1 MLRPMRLAFLL
12 PVSVALGTAALI
24 VAHSAPEPS
33 GSLAP
38 ASGSGDPHESPHES
52 LTDIGVY
59 RDPEL
64 AFDLAV
70 PAGWTAIEPVAD
82 PPGDAAGGAGS
93 GHAVVFEAP
102 RDGPG
107 DAFADYVMIEIL
119 PGRDSGLFLTD
130 GSRAAD
136 VRIDGMPGTRDALV
150 IEGHEVDGVVLDLV
164 VHQAEVRGLGWTIGF
179 YAIGETRR
187 ERLVEDAFELM
198 IRTFRLPAP
207 PFRVTRVPVAPQRV
221 G

>member
-1 MLRPMRLAFLL
+1 MLGPMRFAFLL
-12 PVSVALGTAALI
+12 PVSVALGTTALI
-24 VAHSAPEPS
+24 VAHSVPEPVEPPARS
-33 GSLAP
+33 LGPGGSR
-38 ASGSGDPHESPHES
+38 DS

-70 PAGWTAIEPVAD
+70 PAGWTAIEPVGD
-82 PPGDAAGGAGS
+82 PPQDAPGVPEA

-179 YAIGETRR
+179 YAIGETRH

-207 PFRVTRVPVAPQRV
+207 PFRVTGAPVGRQRV

>member
-1 MLRPMRLAFLL
+1 MLGPMRFAFLL
-12 PVSVALGTAALI
+12 PVSVALGTTALI
-24 VAHSAPEPS
+24 VAHSAREPFES
-33 GSLAP
+33 SASAPGPGGSN
-38 ASGSGDPHESPHES
+38 DS

-70 PAGWTAIEPVAD
+70 PAGWTSIEPVAGPSD
-82 PPGDAAGGAGS
+82 DAAGGAGS

-130 GSRAAD
+130 GSRTAD

-150 IEGHEVDGVVLDLV
+150 IEGHEVDGIVLDLV
-164 VHQAEVRGLGWTIGF
+164 VHQAEVLGLGWTIGF
-179 YAIGETRR
+179 YAIGETRH

-207 PFRVTRVPVAPQRV
+207 PFRVTGGPAGRQRV

>member
-1 MLRPMRLAFLL
+1 MLGPMRFAFLL
-12 PVSVALGTAALI
+12 PVSVALGTTALI
-24 VAHSAPEPS
+24 VSPLRARA
-33 GSLAP
+33 GSNRPGRRPVP
-38 ASGSGDPHESPHES
+38 AASPNDS

-70 PAGWTAIEPVAD
+70 PAGWTSIEPVAGPSD
-82 PPGDAAGGAGS
+82 DAAGGAGS

-150 IEGHEVDGVVLDLV
+150 IEGHEIDGIVLDLV

-179 YAIGETRR
+179 YAIGETRH

-207 PFRVTRVPVAPQRV
+207 PFRVTGGGPVGRQRV